1 MYALHWAVLHGFR
14 LCCALTLEPS
24 SGWDSLLFHYPYTGL
39 VELQAR
45 ALRLRLVRLR
55 AGEDEEA
62 ALVNMFKEARL
73 RGCEAVVSGAL
84 LSDYQRLR
92 FAAAAEEAGL
102 RIFAPLW
109 RIDQEEYM
117 RSLVREG
124 FEVMVVSVQAYGLP
138 SRIVGQVLDEDL
150 VEDIIARAKRYGFNP
165 AFEGGEAETLVLDAP
180 LFREKL
186 RVEGQVVRLG
196 PDHYFY
202 EIKRA
207 WLVPKAFT
215 GKGSQEPAE
224 S

>member
-1 MYALHWAVLHGFR
+1 MYALHWAILHGFR

-45 ALRLRLVRLR
+45 ALRLRLIRLK
-55 AGEDEEA
+55 AGRDEEA
-62 ALVNMFKEARL
+62 ALVNVFNKARL
-73 RGCEAVVSGAL
+73 HGCEAVVSGAL

-92 FAAAAEEAGL
+92 FAIAAEEAGL
-102 RIFAPLW
+102 RIFTPLW
-109 RIDQEEYM
+109 RINQEEYM

-124 FEVMVVSVQAYGLP
+124 FEVMIISIQAYGLP
-138 SRIVGQVLDEDL
+138 RWIVGRILDEDL
-150 VEDIIARAKRYGFNP
+150 VREIIARAKRYGFNP

-202 EIKRA
+202 EIRRA
-207 WLVPKAFT
+207 WLVPKTPT
-215 GKGSQEPAE
+215 GKNS
-224 S
+224 

>member
-1 MYALHWAVLHGFR
+1 MYALHWAILHGFR

-45 ALRLRLVRLR
+45 ALRLRLIRLK
-55 AGEDEEA
+55 AGRDEEA
-62 ALVNMFKEARL
+62 ALVNVFNKARL
-73 RGCEAVVSGAL
+73 HGCEAVVSGAL

-92 FAAAAEEAGL
+92 FAIAAEEAGL
-102 RIFAPLW
+102 RIFTPLW
-109 RIDQEEYM
+109 RINQEEYM

-124 FEVMVVSVQAYGLP
+124 FEVMIISIQAYGLP
-138 SRIVGQVLDEDL
+138 RWIVGRILDEDL
-150 VEDIIARAKRYGFNP
+150 VREIIARAKRYGFNP

-202 EIKRA
+202 EIRRA
-207 WLVPKAFT
+207 WLVPKTPT
-215 GKGSQEPAE
+215 GKDS
-224 S
+224 